1 MAKDYYETLGISKD
15 ASDEEIK
22 RAFRKLAKQYHP
34 DLNKEPGAE
43 AKFKE
48 IGEAYAILSDPNK
61 RKQYDQFGSAAF
73 EQGGMGGG
81 GTGGFQGFDMNDI
94 DLESILRDVFGSG
107 FGGSF
112 GGFSGFGSSSSR
124 RRGRRN
130 IQGEDI
136 RVTLDLTF
144 EEACFGCEKEITI
157 NLKDSCSSCDGQGGH
172 NPKKCPTCNGN
183 GVVLERVQSLFGIMQ
198 TQKTCPD
205 CGGSGVVFASRCTD
219 CNGTGVETKRKTIK
233 VKIPEGVDSGFQLRL
248 AGKGNAGVNGGENGD
263 LYVDFNIKEHPLFE
277 RQDTDIYLE
286 LPINVAEATLG
297 CEKEIPTLYGD
308 VILEIKPGTQ
318 NYTKLKLKGKGVKT
332 PNSSLRGNMYVV
344 VNIIVPTKLTRNQ
357 KELFSELL
365 DSNLNNEDAFKDFER
380 HVKMS
385 K

>member
-1 MAKDYYETLGISKD
+1 MAKDYYETLGVSKD

-34 DLNKEPGAE
+34 DLNKEAGAE

-48 IGEAYAILSDPNK
+48 IGEAYAVLSDPNK

-73 EQGGMGGG
+73 EQGGMGDGG
-81 GTGGFQGFDMNDI
+81 AGGFGFDPNDI
-94 DLESILRDVFGSG
+94 DLESILRDVFGGS
-107 FGGSF
+107 FGSF
-112 GGFSGFGSSSSR
+112 GGFSGFGSSSRSR
-124 RRGRRN
+124 GSRVR
-130 IQGEDI
+130 QGSDV
-136 RVTLDLTF
+136 RVTVDLTF

-157 NLKDSCSSCDGQGGH
+157 NLKDSCSSCDGMGGH
-172 NPKKCPTCNGN
+172 NPKKCPECDGN

-198 TQKTCPD
+198 TQKTCPE
-205 CGGSGVVFASRCTD
+205 CGGSGVVYSSKCND
-219 CNGTGVETKRKTIK
+219 CDGTGVVINKKKIK
-233 VKIPEGVDSGFQLRL
+233 VKIPEGVDNGFQLRL
-248 AGKGNAGVNGGENGD
+248 ANKGNAGTNGGGNGD

-277 RQDTDIYLE
+277 RQDTDIYME
-286 LPINVAEATLG
+286 LPINIAEATLG

-332 PNSSLRGNMYVV
+332 PNSAVRGNMYVV
-344 VNIIVPTKLTRNQ
+344 VNIIVPTKLTRDQ
-357 KELFSELL
+357 KELFKELL
-365 DSNLNNEDAFKDFER
+365 DSNLNNDDAFKEFER